1 MTFGKAIS
9 PKKTADYEIVAA
21 SLAMLINTGRLES
34 A

>member
-21 SLAMLINTGRLES
+21 NLAMLINTGRLES